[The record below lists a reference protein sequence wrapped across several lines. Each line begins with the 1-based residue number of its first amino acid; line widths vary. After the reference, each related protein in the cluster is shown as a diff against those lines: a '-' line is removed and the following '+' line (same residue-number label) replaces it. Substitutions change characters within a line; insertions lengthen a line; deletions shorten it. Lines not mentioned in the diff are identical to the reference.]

1 MRADDFQNW
10 LEEKGALGACP
21 FCGTNNW
28 IGESDAENEQQ
39 LVKVSV
45 VSRGKAHSDDSGR
58 SYSVEMVRHDCYM
71 LTCSHCGFVRLHN
84 VSVVDKND

>member
-28 IGESDAENEQQ
+28 IGESSADDKQQ

-45 VSRGKAHSDDSGR
+45 NSLRQLNLDGVDSQ
-58 SYSVEMVRHDCYM
+58 YVWDLTPHFCYM